1 MVFKHIEVSPISGA
15 LGAEVS
21 GINLSQPLS
30 DDAFEEI
37 HQAFLENLVVFIRG
51 QDITPEQQKTFA
63 RRFGEL
69 DIHEFVQG
77 MEEHPEIIPIIKEA
91 KNDGYN
97 FGGRWH
103 ADVTYQEK
111 PTLGSVLYGVEIP
124 PHGGDTLW
132 ANQYMAYDRL
142 SDGMKRMLDGMKSV
156 HSAAMVYGPNGRAA
170 QAKETANGGYTASMT
185 INPDEKANEERLH
198 PVVCTH
204 PDTGRKYLFV
214 NYGYTERFEDMTVE
228 ESKPLL
234 DYLFEHCTR
243 EEFSCRF
250 RWETGSIAVWDNRCT
265 QHYALNDYHGHR
277 REMHRATITGT
288 VPV

>member
-1 MVFKHIEVSPISGA
+1 MSFKHIEVSPISGA
-15 LGAEVS
+15 LGAEIE
-21 GINLSQPLS
+21 GINLAQPLS

-37 HQAFLENLVVFIRG
+37 HQAFLDNLVIFIRG
-51 QDITPEQQKTFA
+51 QDITPEQQKAFA

-77 MEEHPEIIPIIKEA
+77 MEDHPEILVIVKED
-91 KNDGYN
+91 KDPGYN

-103 ADVTYQEK
+103 ADVTYQER
-111 PTLGSVLYGVEIP
+111 PTLGSVLYGVEVP
-124 PHGGDTLW
+124 SYGGDTLW
-132 ANQYMAYDRL
+132 ANQYMAYEAL

-170 QAKETANGGYTASMT
+170 ATQKTGKGYTNSMT

-198 PVVCTH
+198 PVVCKH

-214 NYGYTERFEDMTVE
+214 NYGYSERFEDMTVE
-228 ESKPLL
+228 ASKPLL
-234 DYLFEHCTR
+234 NYLFEHCTR
-243 EEFSCRF
+243 EEFTCRF
-250 RWETGSIAVWDNRCT
+250 RWENGSIAVWDNRCT
-265 QHYALNDYHGHR
+265 QHYALNDYQGHR

-288 VPV
+288 VPVS